1 MQNIPEMPCS
11 VTLQA
16 LKFTHLSPRRPTI
29 FALLAGAAVIT
40 AGATPATAC
49 GWGGCCGDFVGPCA
63 THWPTYIYVPTYA
76 YSACGGCGWGFERL
90 ADPTVQ
96 YSSVNQGPQKRR
108 RVVSS
113 TRLSK

>member
-1 MQNIPEMPCS
+1 MRQ
-11 VTLQA
+11 
-16 LKFTHLSPRRPTI
+16 TI
-29 FALLAGAAVIT
+29 FALLAAAAVIT

-63 THWPTYIYVPTYA
+63 SYWPTYIYVPTYA

-108 RVVSS
+108 RVVST

>member
-1 MQNIPEMPCS
+1 MRQ
-11 VTLQA
+11 
-16 LKFTHLSPRRPTI
+16 TI
-29 FALLAGAAVIT
+29 FALLAAAAVIT

-49 GWGGCCGDFVGPCA
+49 GWGGCCGDFVAPCA
-63 THWPTYIYVPTYA
+63 TYWPTYIYVPTDA

-96 YSSVNQGPQKRR
+96 YSFVNQGPQKRR